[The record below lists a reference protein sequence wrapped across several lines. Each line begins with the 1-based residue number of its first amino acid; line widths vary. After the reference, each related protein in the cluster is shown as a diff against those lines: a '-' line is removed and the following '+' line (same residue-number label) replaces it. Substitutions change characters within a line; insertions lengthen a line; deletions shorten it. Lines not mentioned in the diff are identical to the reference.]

1 MAGRHGWR
9 AVALAGLLSA
19 VTGVTISLVASLPV
33 VVLGLAL
40 VTLGNFTTVTAAQLG
55 VAGATDRDRG
65 LASAMYFSVY
75 YIAGALGAYV
85 PGLAWQSW
93 HWTGVWALVTAA
105 YAVGLAALLTAV
117 ARARRRG

>member
-1 MAGRHGWR
+1 
-9 AVALAGLLSA
+9 
-19 VTGVTISLVASLPV
+19 
-33 VVLGLAL
+33 
-40 VTLGNFTTVTAAQLG
+40 
-55 VAGATDRDRG
+55 
-65 LASAMYFSVY
+65 MYFSVY

-105 YAVGLAALLTAV
+105 YGVGLAALLTAV

>member
-1 MAGRHGWR
+1 VAPATPSWA
-9 AVALAGLLSA
+9 AV
-19 VTGVTISLVASLPV
+19 LVASLPV

-55 VAGATDRDRG
+55 VASATDRDRG

-105 YAVGLAALLTAV
+105 YCVGLAALVAAV